1 MVWKV
6 SIWSGS
12 LLKENEQKKNNI
24 CACALFAFT
33 VQVLLTNMSQKFTH
47 FVWKIFARQSLPS
60 KNFGL
65 LGHWNTHK
73 TNLRLHILYF
83 GERTSD
89 NHPSYLDYHVSS
101 RLRQLC
107 IYLRNIPHEN
117 PSSFSRSTFS
127 ALPCLEKNK
136 YYRCHCIL
144 GDFLSA
150 PILC

>member
-1 MVWKV
+1 M
-6 SIWSGS
+6 
-12 LLKENEQKKNNI
+12 NNKNNI
-24 CACALFAFT
+24 CACALFALT

-65 LGHWNTHK
+65 FGSLEHTQ
-73 TNLRLHILYF
+73 TNLRLRILYF

-136 YYRCHCIL
+136 YYRCLCIL

-150 PILC
+150 PIFVEVFSLPPCLFSCI

>member
-1 MVWKV
+1 MCLCTFCTHG
-6 SIWSGS
+6 SGAFNKYVAKIHA
-12 LLKENEQKKNNI
+12 LCLENFCTSKSAI
-24 CACALFAFT
+24 
-33 VQVLLTNMSQKFTH
+33 QKFWTFWVTGTH
-47 FVWKIFARQSLPS
+47 
-60 KNFGL
+60 
-65 LGHWNTHK
+65 TK

-127 ALPCLEKNK
+127 ALPCLEKK
-136 YYRCHCIL
+136 QV
-144 GDFLSA
+144 LSL
-150 PILC
+150 PLHFG

>member
-1 MVWKV
+1 
-6 SIWSGS
+6 
-12 LLKENEQKKNNI
+12 
-24 CACALFAFT
+24 
-33 VQVLLTNMSQKFTH
+33 MSQNSRTLSGKFLH
-47 FVWKIFARQSLPS
+47 VKVCHPKILDF
-60 KNFGL
+60 

-127 ALPCLEKNK
+127 ALSCLEKTSTIVAFAFWVTFYQHPFLLKFSPFLHVCFPAYNP
-136 YYRCHCIL
+136 YVTTIL
-144 GDFLSA
+144 NDN
-150 PILC
+150 

>member
-1 MVWKV
+1 MCLCTFC
-6 SIWSGS
+6 IHCSG
-12 LLKENEQKKNNI
+12 
-24 CACALFAFT
+24 AFNKY
-33 VQVLLTNMSQKFTH
+33 VAKFTH

-65 LGHWNTHK
+65 FGSLEHTQ
-73 TNLRLHILYF
+73 TNLRLRILYF

-117 PSSFSRSTFS
+117 PSSFSRST
-127 ALPCLEKNK
+127 LPLHFC
-136 YYRCHCIL
+136 
-144 GDFLSA
+144 
-150 PILC
+150 